1 MWFHRPFR
9 IDEWL
14 LYAQHAPSSAGGRAI
29 ARGSV
34 FARDGALVASVVQE
48 GLSHVATGDSAHG
61 RDGR

>member
-14 LYAQHAPSSAGGRAI
+14 LYSQHVASSAVGRAI

-34 FARDGALVASVVQE
+34 FTRDGALVASVVQE
-48 GLSHVATGDSAHG
+48 GFSQIAPGDSALGG
-61 RDGR
+61 R